1 LFQLGITIL
10 KLLFLGAQFV
20 VARDLEQHPRIGT
33 GDTGEAEEANSG
45 ADYEYIQVMDR
56 DWDLAQLAIIP
67 PSHKKYVE
75 ALSQM
80 PSFFSFEMFFRV

>member
-1 LFQLGITIL
+1 
-10 KLLFLGAQFV
+10 
-20 VARDLEQHPRIGT
+20 
-33 GDTGEAEEANSG
+33 
-45 ADYEYIQVMDR
+45 MDG